1 MGMQPNDPIHDYGQ
15 GYPSPPQGPQG
26 LESNDGRGLALAGLI
41 LGIIALV
48 LFWLPLINFVSL
60 LLALVGLGLS
70 IASLVI
76 VRRRGSAQALSV
88 AAVVVSAVAL
98 VAAIIAT
105 VLWSAL
111 FNAVDEEVDTPLSP
125 VTAPVTVTAT
135 PAPADTSTATPTPTS
150 GQGQTS
156 EAPAFPGAENAD
168 VVGLAGEALVL
179 GDVTVTST
187 PLTDGDSTLRP
198 TLCTTA
204 TLQNNSDETI
214 DFNIFDWK
222 LQSPSG
228 TIRNSTVVGSDNSLS
243 SGEVAPGGTATGDV
257 CFNDPAET
265 GQFVVLYEPV
275 FSFFSDRGAWINDL

>member
-1 MGMQPNDPIHDYGQ
+1 MGTQPNDPFHDYGQ
-15 GYPSPPQGPQG
+15 GYPSPPQGPQ
-26 LESNDGRGLALAGLI
+26 SNDGRALALAGLI

-48 LFWLPLINFVSL
+48 LFWLPLINFLSL

-76 VRRRGSAQALSV
+76 VRRRGSAQGLSV
-88 AAVVVSAVAL
+88 AAVIVSAVAL
-98 VAAIIAT
+98 AAAILAT

-125 VTAPVTVTAT
+125 ATAPVTVSPT

-156 EAPAFPGAENAD
+156 EAPAFPGAEDGDA
-168 VVGLAGEALVL
+168 VGLAGEALVL

-187 PLTDGDSTLRP
+187 PLTDGDSTLEP

-228 TIRNSTVVGSDNSLS
+228 TIRNSTVLGTDNSLS

-257 CFNDPAET
+257 CFNDSAEP
-265 GQFVVLYEPV
+265 GQFVVLYEPL